1 MGERTRC
8 SVEIARRASAR
19 AVELGRRAAN
29 GPIIAE
35 TAFGGSRVT
44 ASSNHP
50 RFVRSCIRVGGL
62 LLLCTGVPCTL
73 SVQNKEIIAVPLVML
88 RKKSIQ
94 YRIMEC
100 TEYSVV

>member
-1 MGERTRC
+1 MKFFKREEKRMGERTRC

-62 LLLCTGVPCTL
+62 LQ
-73 SVQNKEIIAVPLVML
+73 SIRKWYSSNAS
-88 RKKSIQ
+88 KKSIQ
-94 YRIMEC
+94 YGIMEC
-100 TEYSVV
+100 TP